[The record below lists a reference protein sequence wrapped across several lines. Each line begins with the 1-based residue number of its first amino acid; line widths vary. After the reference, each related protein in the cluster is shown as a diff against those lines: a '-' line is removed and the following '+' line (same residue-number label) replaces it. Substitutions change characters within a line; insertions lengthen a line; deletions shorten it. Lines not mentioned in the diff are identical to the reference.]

1 MLRARQPHPPASCEL
16 PSYEAAV
23 AQRVPT
29 VLKLGSPEKLLVRV
43 GTPLSV
49 AIDAGRLERR
59 EHYRAVCERNGVVF
73 VEAKFP
79 GLAPLTP
86 AAGGYALVSAKEIA
100 RAVKQLR
107 ESKSFIFV

>member
-1 MLRARQPHPPASCEL
+1 MLRARHPHPPAPCEL

-29 VLKLGSPEKLLVRV
+29 VLKLGPDELLVRV
-43 GTPLSV
+43 GTPLSA
-49 AIDAGRLERR
+49 AIDAGRFGRR

-86 AAGGYALVSAKEIA
+86 AAGGYARVSAKEIA
-100 RAVKQLR
+100 RAVKQMR